1 MTRRRQCKLLEA
13 FRITGTVTVACTKV
27 GIPRRNHY
35 QWLADDQD
43 YATAFRLAD
52 EEVTE
57 RLTSEAIER
66 ATVGAER
73 GVYYKGTLVD
83 TVRDKSDILLIFL
96 LKARR
101 PDLYRDHY
109 DLPNRPMSLGDAATA
124 DLIAA
129 LPDDKLAEL
138 REATDKMRQIVG
150 GQVVVGG

>member
-1 MTRRRQCKLLEA
+1 MQVSPLRVSSGV
-13 FRITGTVTVACTKV
+13 FVFPIS
-27 GIPRRNHY
+27 
-35 QWLADDQD
+35 
-43 YATAFRLAD
+43 TAPASRK
-52 EEVTE
+52 
-57 RLTSEAIER
+57 R

-73 GVYYKGTLVD
+73 KVFYKGSLVD